1 MSSRS
6 SAATAA
12 PTGAPPATPEQL
24 KNARNAAT
32 SGFVGTTLEYYD
44 FYIFATAA
52 ALYLQPLFFPAEGGA
67 GQIFALATVGVSY
80 VTRPIG
86 AILWGWLGDV
96 LGRKTALMACIVMM
110 GVATFI
116 IGLVPTY
123 ATIGMW
129 APVLIVLMR
138 LLQGLSA
145 GGESPGSASLSMET
159 APEHR
164 RGFYASW
171 TIAGAT
177 AGLVLSSAIFIPLN
191 MLPQEFMLSFGWR
204 IPFLLSI
211 LVTVV
216 TVFMR
221 SRLKE
226 PEVFEEAQE
235 QEKTVKVP
243 LFYLLK
249 NYPLTMLRVAGMALF
264 LLMVGLFSTFSL
276 SYGTQVAGISNGEM
290 LALITVSNLGTL
302 GMIPLLGHLSDKIG
316 RRPVFISGC
325 LGMIVLVIAYFAA
338 LSNASPG
345 NTWLVWVLGILLMS
359 FAYAAANGIYPS
371 FFPELFPAQV
381 RYSGMAISLMLGLV
395 IAGFAPAIAQTING
409 DTNNWLGV
417 SLFAAG
423 GIAISAICAFF
434 TPETAKTPTAEL
446 GLATKK

>member
-1 MSSRS
+1 MSSQS
-6 SAATAA
+6 TAA
-12 PTGAPPATPEQL
+12 PAAPPTATPEQL

-86 AILWGWLGDV
+86 AIMWGWLGDV

-123 ATIGMW
+123 QTIGMW

-191 MLPQEFMLSFGWR
+191 MLPEEFMLSFGWR

-211 LVTVV
+211 LVTIV

-221 SRLKE
+221 RRLKE
-226 PEVFEEAQE
+226 PEIFEEAQE
-235 QEKTVKVP
+235 NDETVKVP

-302 GMIPLLGHLSDKIG
+302 VMIPLLGHVSDRIG
-316 RRPVFISGC
+316 RKPVFISGC
-325 LGMIVLVIAYFAA
+325 VGMIVLVIAYFAA

-345 NTWLVWVLGILLMS
+345 NTWMVWVLGILLMS
-359 FAYAAANGIYPS
+359 FAYAGANGIYPV
-371 FFPELFPAQV
+371 FFPEQFPAKV

-395 IAGFAPAIAQTING
+395 IAGFAPAIAQAING
-409 DTNNWLGV
+409 DSNNWLGV

-423 GIAISAICAFF
+423 GIAISAVCALF
-434 TPETAKTPTAEL
+434 TPETAKIPTAEL
-446 GLATKK
+446 GIRK

>member
-1 MSSRS
+1 MTSQPP
-6 SAATAA
+6 AASTAA
-12 PTGAPPATPEQL
+12 LPPDATQL
-24 KNARNAAT
+24 KDARNAAT

-80 VTRPIG
+80 VTRPLG
-86 AILWGWLGDV
+86 AIMWGWLGDV
-96 LGRKTALMACIVMM
+96 LGRKKALMACIVLM
-110 GVATFI
+110 GVATFA
-116 IGLVPTY
+116 IGLIPTY
-123 ATIGMW
+123 GVIGMW
-129 APVLIVLMR
+129 APILIVLMR

-145 GGESPGSASLSMET
+145 GGESPGSASLSMES
-159 APEHR
+159 APDHR

-191 MLPQEFMLSFGWR
+191 LLPRDFMLSFGWR

-216 TVFMR
+216 TVYMR
-221 SRLKE
+221 ARLRE
-226 PEVFEEAQE
+226 PEVFEEVKE
-235 QEKTVKVP
+235 QDETVKVP

-249 NYPLTMLRVAGMALF
+249 NYPLQMLRVAGMALF

-276 SYGTQVAGISNGEM
+276 AYGTHVAGISNSEM

-302 GMIPLLGHLSDKIG
+302 VMVPTLGHVSDRIG
-316 RRPVFISGC
+316 RKPVFISGC
-325 LGMIVLVIAYFAA
+325 VGMIVLVFAYLGA
-338 LSNASPG
+338 LSHAGPG
-345 NTWLVWVLGILLMS
+345 HTWLVWILGILLMS
-359 FAYAAANGIYPS
+359 FAYAAANGIYPV
-371 FFPELFPAQV
+371 FFPEQFPAQV

-395 IAGFAPAIAQTING
+395 IGGFAPAIAQAING
-409 DTNNWLGV
+409 ETNNWIGV

-423 GIAISAICAFF
+423 GIAISALCALLS
-434 TPETAKTPTAEL
+434 PETAKIPTAEL
-446 GLATKK
+446 GLSKK

>member
-1 MSSRS
+1 MSSS
-6 SAATAA
+6 QTAA
-12 PTGAPPATPEQL
+12 PAAAPPTPEQL

-80 VTRPIG
+80 VTRPLG
-86 AILWGWLGDV
+86 AIMWGWLGDV

-116 IGLVPTY
+116 IGIVPTY
-123 ATIGMW
+123 ATIGIW

-164 RGFYASW
+164 RGFFASW

-191 MLPQEFMLSFGWR
+191 LLPEEFMLSFGWR

-211 LVTVV
+211 VVTVV

-221 SRLKE
+221 RRLKE
-226 PEVFEEAQE
+226 PEVFEEAQAQE
-235 QEKTVKVP
+235 QTVKVP
-243 LFYLLK
+243 LFHLVK
-249 NYPLTMLRVAGMALF
+249 NYPLTMLRIAGMALF

-302 GMIPLLGHLSDKIG
+302 VMIPLLGHLSDRVG
-316 RRPVFISGC
+316 RRPVFIAGC
-325 LGMIVLVIAYFAA
+325 AGMIVLVIAYFAA
-338 LSNASPG
+338 LSHASPG

-359 FAYAAANGIYPS
+359 FAYAGANGIYPS
-371 FFPELFPAQV
+371 FFPEQFPAQV

-417 SLFAAG
+417 SLFAAA
-423 GIAISAICAFF
+423 GIAISAVCAFF
-434 TPETAKTPTAEL
+434 TPETARIPTADL
-446 GLATKK
+446 GLRTRK

>member
-1 MSSRS
+1 MSSS
-6 SAATAA
+6 TSAAPAAA
-12 PTGAPPATPEQL
+12 PPSSPEQL

-80 VTRPIG
+80 VTRPLG
-86 AILWGWLGDV
+86 AIMWGWLGDV
-96 LGRKTALMACIVMM
+96 LGRKTALMACIIMM
-110 GVATFI
+110 GVATFV

-123 ATIGMW
+123 ETIGMW

-159 APEHR
+159 APDHR

-191 MLPQEFMLSFGWR
+191 LLPEDFMLSFGWR

-235 QEKTVKVP
+235 QEETVKVP
-243 LFYLLK
+243 LFFLLK
-249 NYPLTMLRVAGMALF
+249 NYPLEMLRIAGMALF

-276 SYGTQVAGISNGEM
+276 SYGTQVAGISNTEM

-302 GMIPLLGHLSDKIG
+302 VMIPFLGHVSDKIG

-325 LGMIVLVIAYFAA
+325 VGMIVLVIAYFGA
-338 LSNASPG
+338 LSSASPG
-345 NTWLVWVLGILLMS
+345 NTWLVWILGILLMS
-359 FAYAAANGIYPS
+359 FAYAAANGIYPV
-371 FFPELFPAQV
+371 FFPEQFPAKV
-381 RYSGMAISLMLGLV
+381 RYSGMAISLMAGLV
-395 IAGFAPAIAQTING
+395 IAGFAPAIAQAING
-409 DTNNWLGV
+409 DTNNWFGV

-423 GIAISAICAFF
+423 GIAISALCALF
-434 TPETAKTPTAEL
+434 TPETAKIPTAEL
-446 GLATKK
+446 GMKRGK

>member
-1 MSSRS
+1 MSSPT
-6 SAATAA
+6 SAK
-12 PTGAPPATPEQL
+12 PTAPPQADAAQL

-80 VTRPIG
+80 VTRPLG
-86 AILWGWLGDV
+86 AIVWGWLGDV
-96 LGRKTALMACIVMM
+96 LGRKTALMACIIMM
-110 GVATFI
+110 GVATFV

-123 ATIGMW
+123 ETIGIW
-129 APVLIVLMR
+129 APIIIVLMR

-164 RGFYASW
+164 RGFYTSW

-191 MLPQEFMLSFGWR
+191 MIPGDFMIDFGWR

-221 SRLKE
+221 ARLQE
-226 PEVFEEAQE
+226 PEVFEEAKE
-235 QEKTVKVP
+235 HDDTVKVP
-243 LFYLLK
+243 LLYLLK
-249 NYPLTMLRVAGMALF
+249 NYPLQMLRIAGMALF
-264 LLMVGLFSTFSL
+264 ILMVGLFSTFSL
-276 SYGTQVAGISNGEM
+276 AYGVDVAGISSAEM

-302 GMIPLLGHLSDKIG
+302 VLIPVAGHISDRVG
-316 RRPVFISGC
+316 RKPVFITGC
-325 LGMIVLVIAYFAA
+325 IGMIVLTPTYFWA

-345 NTWLVWVLGILLMS
+345 NTILVWIVGILLIS
-359 FAYAAANGIYPS
+359 FAYTASNAIYPV
-371 FFPELFPAQV
+371 FFPEQFPAKV
-381 RYSGMAISLMLGLV
+381 RYSGMAVSLMAGLV
-395 IAGFAPAIAQTING
+395 LAGFSPAIAQTING
-409 DTNNWLGV
+409 EANNWFGV

-423 GIAISAICAFF
+423 CIFISAICATF
-434 TPETAKTPTAEL
+434 TPETAKIPTAEL
-446 GLATKK
+446 GLKQ

>member
-1 MSSRS
+1 MTSQTP
-6 SAATAA
+6 A
-12 PTGAPPATPEQL
+12 APPAALAPEAGQL
-24 KNARNAAT
+24 KNARNAAA

-67 GQIFALATVGVSY
+67 GQILALATVGVSY
-80 VTRPIG
+80 VTRPLG
-86 AILWGWLGDV
+86 AIMWGWLGDV
-96 LGRKTALMACIVMM
+96 VGRKKALMACIVLM

-123 ATIGMW
+123 ETIGLW
-129 APVLIVLMR
+129 APIIIVLMR
-138 LLQGLSA
+138 LFQGLSA

-159 APEHR
+159 APDHR

-191 MLPQEFMLSFGWR
+191 LLPEEFMMSFGWR

-221 SRLKE
+221 ARLQE
-226 PEVFEEAQE
+226 PEVFEEVKE
-235 QEKTVKVP
+235 HRETVKVP

-249 NYPLTMLRVAGMALF
+249 NYPLQMLRVAGMALF

-276 SYGTQVAGISNGEM
+276 AYGTQVAGISNSEM

-302 GMIPLLGHLSDKIG
+302 VMVPILGHLSDKVG
-316 RRPVFISGC
+316 RKPVFISGC
-325 LGMIVLVIAYFAA
+325 IGMIVLVIAYFGA
-338 LSNASPG
+338 LAHAGPG
-345 NTWLVWVLGILLMS
+345 NTWLVWILGILLMS
-359 FAYAAANGIYPS
+359 FAYAAANGIYPVY
-371 FFPELFPAQV
+371 FPEQFPAQV

-395 IAGFAPAIAQTING
+395 IAGFSPAIAQTING
-409 DTNNWLGV
+409 ETNNWIGV

-423 GIAISAICAFF
+423 GIAISALCALFS
-434 TPETAKTPTAEL
+434 PETAKIPTADL
-446 GLATKK
+446 GAKKK